1 MRKHLNLIQFSRAL
15 IPLFVILL
23 HTKAFMATY
32 FHYDFLHL
40 SNVERSG
47 GVYYFFALSGFM
59 VYYVFNK
66 DFGNKRKMRQYLYG
80 RFIRIYPIYWILTLC
95 VLPIYFIFPSLGS
108 GNERELSH
116 IIASIL
122 LFPDGDYPILSVAWS
137 LTHTVFYYL
146 VISLAF
152 FKNKWVS
159 IIIPFAW
166 GIISFAFSIHLFNS
180 SNFFVNFLF
189 NFNNLIFLSGICC
202 AFTVTRVKINFSLS
216 SLLVLVGML
225 GFPLSWINEQFGFI
239 GVDLQLLTTLS
250 SIFLLLGFASID
262 IQREVEIPRLAKL
275 LGDASFSIYLTHF
288 TWMSALSILLSS
300 SPITAI
306 PNFLVALLLI
316 VSSLIVG
323 CLVYLLLERPLNG
336 KLKEF
341 YRQRQAYSIRNEEAV
356 PTNLNSLNKDAY

>member
-1 MRKHLNLIQFSRAL
+1 MRKHLNLIQLSRAF

-23 HTKAFMATY
+23 HAKAFMATY

-40 SNVERSG
+40 TNVERSG

-59 VYYVFNK
+59 VYYIFNK
-66 DFGNKRKMRQYLYG
+66 DFGNKRKIREYLYG

-108 GNERELSH
+108 GTERELLH
-116 IIASIL
+116 IIASIF

-166 GIISFAFSIHLFNS
+166 GIISFAYGVHLFDSLNY
-180 SNFFVNFLF
+180 FVNFLF
-189 NFNNLIFLSGICC
+189 NFNNLIFLSGIGC
-202 AFTVTRVKINFSLS
+202 AFTVTRVKMNLSLS
-216 SLLVLVGML
+216 CLLVLVGML
-225 GFPLSWINEQFGFI
+225 GFPVSWINEQFGFLE
-239 GVDLQLLTTLS
+239 VDLQVLTTLS
-250 SIFLLLGFASID
+250 SILILLGFASID
-262 IQREVEIPRLAKL
+262 LQREVKIPKFAKL

-300 SPITAI
+300 SPITVM

-341 YRQRQAYSIRNEEAV
+341 YRQRIAFSTRNEKAV
-356 PTNLNSLNKDAY
+356 LTNLNSLNKDGY